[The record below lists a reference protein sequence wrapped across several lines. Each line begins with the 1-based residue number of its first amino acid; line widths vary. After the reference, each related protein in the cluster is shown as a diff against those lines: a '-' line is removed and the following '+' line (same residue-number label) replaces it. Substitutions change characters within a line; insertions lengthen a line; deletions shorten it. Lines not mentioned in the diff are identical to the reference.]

1 MDRSPAAL
9 PFELCDA
16 VFKKWACAMP
26 ERLPVFKPPWIPRSK
41 AAEKKREAARPNATQ
56 RGYTSRGWQLTRQE
70 VLQRDMHQC
79 QLCGKIVTG
88 KDAHVDHIVRKKIT
102 GSNHVSGLQT
112 LCASCHSRKT
122 CQETNVHPTPPI
134 GGRTPEATQT
144 TKTSKTA
151 KS

>member
-1 MDRSPAAL
+1 LIVRCGFLKVGVCHARTVASLQAAVDTTQ
-9 PFELCDA
+9 PCF
-16 VFKKWACAMP
+16 
-26 ERLPVFKPPWIPRSK
+26 S
-41 AAEKKREAARPNATQ
+41 KKREAARPNATQ

-102 GSNHVSGLQT
+102 GCDHVSGLQT

-122 CQETNVHPTPPI
+122 CQETAATPH
-134 GGRTPEATQT
+134 A
-144 TKTSKTA
+144 
-151 KS
+151 

>member
-9 PFELCDA
+9 PVRLSGA

-26 ERLPVFKPPWIPRSK
+26 ERLPVFKPPWIPRSR

-70 VLQRDMHQC
+70 VLHRDMHQC
-79 QLCGKIVTG
+79 QLCGKLVTG
-88 KDAHVDHIVRKKIT
+88 KDAHVDPVVRKKIFC
-102 GSNHVSGLQT
+102 SDDVSGLQT

-122 CQETNVHPTPPI
+122 CQETAATPH
-134 GGRTPEATQT
+134 A
-144 TKTSKTA
+144 
-151 KS
+151 

>member
-1 MDRSPAAL
+1 MRCSTQGLIFKIGGVVGLRRIAAL
-9 PFELCDA
+9 PLCPFDSA
-16 VFKKWACAMP
+16 MRFLKSGRAMP
-26 ERLPVFKPPWIPRSK
+26 ERLPVFKPPWIPRSR

-88 KDAHVDHIVRKKIT
+88 KDAHVDHVVRKKIT

-122 CQETNVHPTPPI
+122 CQETAATPH
-134 GGRTPEATQT
+134 A
-144 TKTSKTA
+144 
-151 KS
+151 